1 MFAIHSDKLEQ
12 ALTLANNGPRATF
25 NAQQQRTA
33 GKQMQPAQRRAALGD
48 VSNHVSS
55 QLRSHPLAQQKPL
68 VNRQAQDAPPPPQKL
83 LQNRPQQPSASFTS
97 SRQPA
102 QMPTNAPIADPLRE
116 QHGGSF
122 KSAIGAFVGMLSGE
136 QAASRAQI
144 RPGAGTYMENRSS
157 ANKSSDPLMEHH
169 AISEAQAKEQVY
181 HREQAVT
188 REQAIARAQSEA
200 WAQAQA
206 ARQQK
211 IQQQQQQQQHPAE
224 HQQQY
229 QHQHQQVFLFSLSY
243 QHYEVYY

>member
-25 NAQQQRTA
+25 NAQQQRTS

-68 VNRQAQDAPPPPQKL
+68 VNRQTQDAPPPPQKL

-136 QAASRAQI
+136 QAMTRAQI
-144 RPGAGTYMENRSS
+144 RPGAGAYMENRSS
-157 ANKSSDPLMEHH
+157 GNKGSDPLMEHH
-169 AISEAQAKEQVY
+169 AISEAQAKEQLY

-188 REQAIARAQSEA
+188 REQAIARAQAEA

-211 IQQQQQQQQHPAE
+211 MQQQQQQQHPPE
-224 HQQQY
+224 HQHQQQY

-243 QHYEVYY
+243 

>member
-68 VNRQAQDAPPPPQKL
+68 VNRQTQDAPPPPQKL
-83 LQNRPQQPSASFTS
+83 LQNRPQPSASFTS

-136 QAASRAQI
+136 QATTRAQL
-144 RPGAGTYMENRSS
+144 RPAPGAGAYMENRSS
-157 ANKSSDPLMEHH
+157 GNKGSDPLMEHH
-169 AISEAQAKEQVY
+169 AISEAQAKEQLY

-188 REQAIARAQSEA
+188 REQAIARAQAEA

-211 IQQQQQQQQHPAE
+211 MQQQQQQQQHPPE
-224 HQQQY
+224 HQHQQQY
-229 QHQHQQVFLFSLSY
+229 QHQHQQVFLLALSY
-243 QHYEVYY
+243 